1 MKRCRRIY
9 EHPLFKRCM
18 ERINAKE
25 RDRKFCLHGIEH
37 SLDTARIGYIS
48 ILENGLP
55 IDKELFYAAAL
66 LHDTGRYSGM
76 PHHEAGAE
84 NARIIMPQC
93 GFTEEETEAAA
104 EAILGHRNQ
113 GSVSGT
119 LASVLYDA
127 DKRSRLC
134 FCCGAA
140 DECYWPQEKRNGFIR
155 A

>member
-1 MKRCRRIY
+1 
-9 EHPLFKRCM
+9 
-18 ERINAKE
+18 
-25 RDRKFCLHGIEH
+25 
-37 SLDTARIGYIS
+37 
-48 ILENGLP
+48 
-55 IDKELFYAAAL
+55 
-66 LHDTGRYSGM
+66 
-76 PHHEAGAE
+76 
-84 NARIIMPQC
+84 MPQC
-93 GFTEEETEAAA
+93 GFTEEETETAA
-104 EAILGHRNQ
+104 EAILGHRSQ

>member
-1 MKRCRRIY
+1 
-9 EHPLFKRCM
+9 M

-76 PHHEAGAE
+76 PHHEAYMCI
-84 NARIIMPQC
+84 R
-93 GFTEEETEAAA
+93 
-104 EAILGHRNQ
+104 
-113 GSVSGT
+113 
-119 LASVLYDA
+119 D
-127 DKRSRLC
+127 RSHIPRERSFFRLSLRP
-134 FCCGAA
+134 F
-140 DECYWPQEKRNGFIR
+140 
-155 A
+155 